1 MRLGASLL
9 VIPSLASVALA
20 AIGQAPCVS
29 FSASSGSFPI
39 VASGKAAPIITD
51 PSDSPSVHRAV
62 GDFVHDILAVTS
74 TTPKAVN
81 YTSAASIP
89 KGSSPIIV
97 GTIDTPL
104 IKSIVATAKLNVTGI
119 TGQWESFVAQQV
131 SNPIAGVSKAYVII
145 GSDRRGVIYGL
156 YELSEQSGVS
166 PWYWWADVPIQKHSS
181 VYALQCQ
188 HGPPSVKFRGIFLN
202 DEQPALQNWAQ
213 EKFTNGTGAPFNH
226 LFYAKLFELL
236 LRLRINY
243 LWPAMWA
250 GMFGVDDPLNQA
262 TAQYYGVV
270 MGTSHQEPMMRST
283 PNEFNKFYPG
293 QKWDWYS
300 NKQNITQYFTEGAQR
315 AKPYESLYT
324 VGMRGSGDVPLSAD
338 TNVALLQ
345 DIIATQR
352 EILTSVFNGTDVS
365 TIPQVWCLYKEVQ
378 NYYEQGMTVPDDVT
392 LLWVDDNFGNIR
404 RFPLPSERNRK
415 GGAGVYYHID
425 YVGSPRDYKWIQST
439 QLTKMHEQMSTAYD
453 RGADRIWILNVGD
466 LKPSEMAT
474 EFFITYGYDTA
485 KWNKDNIN
493 SFVTAWATREFALTT
508 QKSAL
513 VADIVGNLTR
523 FNARRKPELWNSTTY
538 SLTDYREADNFI
550 AGWKATYDASNS
562 IYSGLSTAG
571 KAAYFEL
578 VHHAVSASYNLAQ
591 LYVTAGKNN
600 LFASQARISTN
611 DLADSAEKLFEADYD
626 LEHQY
631 HTMLNGKWDHMMDQ
645 THIGYYYWQQPM
657 ANTMPPVN
665 RVHSRK
671 EALPGPMRITIEGS
685 HGAWPG
691 DNPYQCDQGYNCPPP
706 TLRTFDTYQPFKS
719 RFIDISAGGPNSFS
733 WTLTPSANW
742 IVASKK
748 SGSVTRSQPETRV
761 EISVDWSKVSG
772 STAAGNVVIAS
783 KTESLQIFVNANKTA
798 VPSGFHGFVEGDG
811 AVSIEASHATSN
823 TSVSGVAWSVLPAY
837 GKTGDGIKPLPNTGN
852 NNANYTV
859 GSGPSAKYDFYTFN
873 PVKSVTSY
881 IGLSLNGFGND
892 RPLKFAVQIDDTTP
906 QVVQYVPVVT
916 ADKTPTGW
924 DGNDGWAA
932 NNIITNTT
940 THGTIGAGKHTLT
953 LWMIEPAV
961 VLEKFV
967 VDTGGVRASY
977 LGPPESIRV

>member
-1 MRLGASLL
+1 
-9 VIPSLASVALA
+9 PWVAIL
-20 AIGQAPCVS
+20 IQ
-29 FSASSGSFPI
+29 
-39 VASGKAAPIITD
+39 ITD
-51 PSDSPSVHRAV
+51 
-62 GDFVHDILAVTS
+62 
-74 TTPKAVN
+74 
-81 YTSAASIP
+81 
-89 KGSSPIIV
+89 
-97 GTIDTPL
+97 
-104 IKSIVATAKLNVTGI
+104 
-119 TGQWESFVAQQV
+119 E
-131 SNPIAGVSKAYVII
+131 
-145 GSDRRGVIYGL
+145 
-156 YELSEQSGVS
+156 
-166 PWYWWADVPIQKHSS
+166 
-181 VYALQCQ
+181 
-188 HGPPSVKFRGIFLN
+188 
-202 DEQPALQNWAQ
+202 
-213 EKFTNGTGAPFNH
+213 
-226 LFYAKLFELL
+226 
-236 LRLRINY
+236 
-243 LWPAMWA
+243 
-250 GMFGVDDPLNQA
+250 FG
-262 TAQYYGVV
+262 
-270 MGTSHQEPMMRST
+270 
-283 PNEFNKFYPG
+283 KFYPG

-324 VGMRGSGDVPLSAD
+324 VGMRGSGDVPLSED
-338 TNVALLQ
+338 TNVALLK
-345 DIIATQR
+345 DIVATQR
-352 EILTSVFNGTDVS
+352 EILTQVFNGTDV
-365 TIPQVWCLYKEVQ
+365 TTVPQVWCLYKEVQ
-378 NYYEQGMTVPDDVT
+378 NYYEQGMTVPEDVT

-439 QLTKMHEQMSTAYD
+439 QLAKVHEQMSTAYE

-474 EFFITYGYDTA
+474 EFFITYGYDTS

-493 SFVTAWATREFALTT
+493 SFVTAWATREFGLTG
-508 QKSAL
+508 QKSVT
-513 VADIVGNLTR
+513 VANIVANLTQ

-538 SLTDYREADNFI
+538 SLLDYREAENYI

-562 IYSGLSTAG
+562 IYSGLPSGT
-571 KAAYFEL
+571 KPAYFEL

-631 HTMLNGKWDHMMDQ
+631 NTMLNGKWDHMMDQ

-657 ANTMPPVN
+657 VNTMPPVN

-671 EALPGPMRITIEGS
+671 EALPGPMRITIEGNR
-685 HGAWPG
+685 GAWPG

-706 TLRTFDTYQPFKS
+706 TLRTFDTYQPFAS
-719 RFIDISAGGPNSFS
+719 RYIDISAGGPNSFS
-733 WTLTPSANW
+733 WTLTASANW

-748 SGSVTRSQPETRV
+748 SGTVTRTQPETRV

-772 STAAGNVVIAS
+772 STASGNVLIS
-783 KTESLQIFVNANKTA
+783 TKTQSLQIYVNANKTA

-852 NNANYTV
+852 NNANFTV
-859 GSGPSAKYDFYTFN
+859 GSGPSVKYSFHTFN
-873 PVKSVTSY
+873 PIKSVTSY
-881 IGLSLNGFGND
+881 IGISLNAFGND

-906 QVVQYVPVVT
+906 QTVQYVPVVT
-916 ADKTPTGW
+916 ADKTPPGW

-932 NNIITNTT
+932 NNIITATT
-940 THGTIGAGKHTLT
+940 KHGDIGAGTHTLT

-961 VLEKFV
+961 VLEKF
-967 VDTGGVRASY
+967 
-977 LGPPESIRV
+977 